1 MAKLNFSN
9 IRVHIDASNHHKYI
23 ELTRPPEN
31 QSGDIRFQAEDVP
44 FIKMPD
50 LFVAA
55 ACVGAKEGKY
65 IGLSKKRDI
74 FFADALDPKFQL
86 PVLISLAYKK
96 HGNTDVL
103 LEPKEV
109 MDICECWANGG
120 ISILYD
126 IALYGEGLRPLYRII
141 DYIQKESP
149 IQN

>member
-23 ELTRPPEN
+23 ELTRQPEN

-65 IGLSKKRDI
+65 IGLSKKEIYFIRDA
-74 FFADALDPKFQL
+74 FRSK
-86 PVLISLAYKK
+86 
-96 HGNTDVL
+96 
-103 LEPKEV
+103 
-109 MDICECWANGG
+109 
-120 ISILYD
+120 ISITGTDLTC
-126 IALYGEGLRPLYRII
+126 L
-141 DYIQKESP
+141 
-149 IQN
+149 